1 MPFDG
6 TPRPRPS
13 NEEISFAYE
22 SLVRLEEFFDGG
34 RNWHR
39 GELRDG
45 LGSFCLIG
53 AVDRLR
59 CDDLTL
65 RYLVRVARTRH
76 ERCPFG
82 QPVINKRSLRRLR
95 GTPQL
100 SWRGSG
106 AGDRRLAAIDAFACV
121 TGIRPLP
128 CLHPADLP

>member
-6 TPRPRPS
+6 TPRLRPS
-13 NEEISFAYE
+13 TEEISRAYE
-22 SLVRLEEFFDGG
+22 GLVRLEEFFDGG
-34 RNWHR
+34 RNWHK

-82 QPVINKRSLRRLR
+82 QPVIAEMNDRCGDFEELRSCL
-95 GTPQL
+95 
-100 SWRGSG
+100 G
-106 AGDRRLAAIDAFACV
+106 AARALA
-121 TGIRPLP
+121 T
-128 CLHPADLP
+128 ADLQQSTPSLA